1 MKTEMKSS
9 LKLFM
14 RPFLVV
20 LGFMLLYALVHAV
33 LGFYGEKDSASI
45 SQNLEKTEI
54 ERQNSALSPKQEEA
68 NTTTTA
74 TEENPTKDSPLPLE
88 TATQKQENKQEIK
101 QETKQENKQ
110 ETKQENKQETKQ
122 ENKQE
127 TKQENKQETK
137 QENKQETKQEQ
148 EKENEPK
155 QNSASSVQ
163 NNQKTPTTPTIG
175 KKPLEYKVAVSG
187 VNVRAFP
194 STKGKILGSLAKD
207 KSVKVLEIQNDWAKI
222 EFSNET
228 KGYVFL
234 KLLKKAE

>member
-1 MKTEMKSS
+1 MKSS

-20 LGFMLLYALVHAV
+20 LAFMLLYALAHAA
-33 LGFYGEKDSASI
+33 LGFYVKKDSAPI
-45 SQNLEKTEI
+45 NQNLEKTET

-74 TEENPTKDSPLPLE
+74 TEENPTKDPPLPLE
-88 TATQKQENKQEIK
+88 TATQEQENKQENKQE
-101 QETKQENKQ
+101 
-110 ETKQENKQETKQ
+110 
-122 ENKQE
+122 
-127 TKQENKQETK
+127 
-137 QENKQETKQEQ
+137 Q
-148 EKENEPK
+148 EKETKPK
-155 QNSASSVQ
+155 QNSASPTQ
-163 NNQKTPTTPTIG
+163 NHQKTLTTPTIG
-175 KKPLEYKVAVSG
+175 KKPLEYKVAVNS

-194 STKGKILGSLAKD
+194 STKGKIIGSLAKD

-222 EFSNET
+222 EFSNKT

>member
-1 MKTEMKSS
+1 MKSS

-20 LGFMLLYALVHAV
+20 LGFMLLYALAHAA

-45 SQNLEKTEI
+45 SQNLEKSEI
-54 ERQNSALSPKQEEA
+54 ERQNSVLSPKQEET

-74 TEENPTKDSPLPLE
+74 TEENPAKDPPLPLE
-88 TATQKQENKQEIK
+88 TAAQEKENEQEI
-101 QETKQENKQ
+101 
-110 ETKQENKQETKQ
+110 
-122 ENKQE
+122 
-127 TKQENKQETK
+127 
-137 QENKQETKQEQ
+137 KQEQ

-155 QNSASSVQ
+155 QNSALPIQ
-163 NNQKTPTTPTIG
+163 NNQKTLSTPTIG
-175 KKPLEYKVAVSG
+175 KKPLEYKAAVNS

-194 STKGKILGSLAKD
+194 STKGKILGSLAKN

-222 EFSNET
+222 EFSNKT

>member
-20 LGFMLLYALVHAV
+20 LGFMLLYALAHAA

-45 SQNLEKTEI
+45 SQNLEKTEM
-54 ERQNSALSPKQEEA
+54 ERQNSTLSPKQEET
-68 NTTTTA
+68 NTITTA

-88 TATQKQENKQEIK
+88 TPTQEKENKQE
-101 QETKQENKQ
+101 N
-110 ETKQENKQETKQ
+110 
-122 ENKQE
+122 
-127 TKQENKQETK
+127 
-137 QENKQETKQEQ
+137 KQEQ

-155 QNSASSVQ
+155 QNSTPPIQ
-163 NNQKTPTTPTIG
+163 NHQKTLSTPTIG
-175 KKPLEYKVAVSG
+175 KKPLEYKAAVSG

-194 STKGKILGSLAKD
+194 STKGKILGSLAKN

-228 KGYVFL
+228 KGYVLL

>member
-1 MKTEMKSS
+1 MKSS

-20 LGFMLLYALVHAV
+20 LGFMLLYVLVHAA
-33 LGFYGEKDSASI
+33 LGFYAKKDSVQI
-45 SQNLEKTEI
+45 NQNLEKTEI
-54 ERQNSALSPKQEEA
+54 ERQNSALSPKQEET

-88 TATQKQENKQEIK
+88 TPMQEKENKQE
-101 QETKQENKQ
+101 N
-110 ETKQENKQETKQ
+110 
-122 ENKQE
+122 
-127 TKQENKQETK
+127 
-137 QENKQETKQEQ
+137 KQEQ

-155 QNSASSVQ
+155 QNSASPIQ
-163 NNQKTPTTPTIG
+163 NNQKAPTTPTIG
-175 KKPLEYKVAVSG
+175 KKSLEYKVAVSG

>member
-20 LGFMLLYALVHAV
+20 LGFMLLYALAHAA
-33 LGFYGEKDSASI
+33 LGFYAKKDSASI
-45 SQNLEKTEI
+45 NQDLEKSEI
-54 ERQNSALSPKQEEA
+54 ERSSTLSPKQEEA
-68 NTTTTA
+68 NTATTA
-74 TEENPTKDSPLPLE
+74 TEENPTKDPPLPLE
-88 TATQKQENKQEIK
+88 TATQ
-101 QETKQENKQ
+101 
-110 ETKQENKQETKQ
+110 
-122 ENKQE
+122 
-127 TKQENKQETK
+127 KQETK

-155 QNSASSVQ
+155 QNSASPTQ
-163 NNQKTPTTPTIG
+163 NHQKTLSTPTIG
-175 KKPLEYKVAVSG
+175 KKPLEYKAAVNS

-222 EFSNET
+222 EFSNKT

>member
-20 LGFMLLYALVHAV
+20 LAFMLLYALAHAT
-33 LGFYGEKDSASI
+33 LGFYVKKDSVQI
-45 SQNLEKTEI
+45 NQNLEKTET
-54 ERQNSALSPKQEEA
+54 ERQNSALLPKQEEA

-74 TEENPTKDSPLPLE
+74 EENPTKDSPLPLE
-88 TATQKQENKQEIK
+88 TAAQEK
-101 QETKQENKQ
+101 ETKQENKQ
-110 ETKQENKQETKQ
+110 EN
-122 ENKQE
+122 
-127 TKQENKQETK
+127 
-137 QENKQETKQEQ
+137 KQEQ
-148 EKENEPK
+148 EKENKPK
-155 QNSASSVQ
+155 QNSASPTQ
-163 NNQKTPTTPTIG
+163 NNQKAPTTPTMG
-175 KKPLEYKVAVSG
+175 KKPLEYKVAVNS

-194 STKGKILGSLAKD
+194 STKGKIIGSLAKD

-222 EFSNET
+222 EFSNKT

>member
-1 MKTEMKSS
+1 MKSS

-20 LGFMLLYALVHAV
+20 LGFMLLYALAHAA
-33 LGFYGEKDSASI
+33 LGFYGKKDSTSI

-74 TEENPTKDSPLPLE
+74 TEENPTKDPPLPLE
-88 TATQKQENKQEIK
+88 TATQKQENKQE
-101 QETKQENKQ
+101 T
-110 ETKQENKQETKQ
+110 
-122 ENKQE
+122 
-127 TKQENKQETK
+127 
-137 QENKQETKQEQ
+137 KQETKQEQ

-155 QNSASSVQ
+155 QNSASPIQ
-163 NNQKTPTTPTIG
+163 NNQKTLSTPTIG

>member
-1 MKTEMKSS
+1 MKTEMKTS

-14 RPFLVV
+14 RPLLVV
-20 LGFMLLYALVHAV
+20 LAFMLLYALAHAA
-33 LGFYGEKDSASI
+33 LGFYVKKDSAPI
-45 SQNLEKTEI
+45 NQNVEKTET

-74 TEENPTKDSPLPLE
+74 TEESPTKDTAPPLD
-88 TATQKQENKQEIK
+88 TAAQKQEIK
-101 QETKQENKQ
+101 QEI
-110 ETKQENKQETKQ
+110 
-122 ENKQE
+122 
-127 TKQENKQETK
+127 
-137 QENKQETKQEQ
+137 KQEQ

-155 QNSASSVQ
+155 QNNASPVQ

-175 KKPLEYKVAVSG
+175 KKPLEYKVAVSS

-194 STKGKILGSLAKD
+194 STKGKIIGSLTKD
-207 KSVKVLEIQNDWAKI
+207 KSVKVLEIQNDWAEI
-222 EFSNET
+222 ELSNKT

>member
-14 RPFLVV
+14 RPLLVV
-20 LGFMLLYALVHAV
+20 LAFMLLYALAHAA
-33 LGFYGEKDSASI
+33 LGFYVKKDSAPI
-45 SQNLEKTEI
+45 SPNVEKTEI
-54 ERQNSALSPKQEEA
+54 ERQNSALSPKEEA

-74 TEENPTKDSPLPLE
+74 TEENPTKDTAPPLE
-88 TATQKQENKQEIK
+88 TTAQEK
-101 QETKQENKQ
+101 ETKQEI
-110 ETKQENKQETKQ
+110 
-122 ENKQE
+122 
-127 TKQENKQETK
+127 
-137 QENKQETKQEQ
+137 KQEQ

-155 QNSASSVQ
+155 QNSVSPVQ
-163 NNQKTPTTPTIG
+163 NNQKTPTTPLMG
-175 KKPLEYKVAVSG
+175 KKPLEYKVAVNS

-194 STKGKILGSLAKD
+194 STKGKIIGSLAKD

-222 EFSNET
+222 EFSNKT

>member
-9 LKLFM
+9 LKLFV

-20 LGFMLLYALVHAV
+20 LGFMLLYALVHAA

-45 SQNLEKTEI
+45 SQNLEKTKI

-68 NTTTTA
+68 NTATTA
-74 TEENPTKDSPLPLE
+74 TEESPTKDPPLPLE
-88 TATQKQENKQEIK
+88 TATQ
-101 QETKQENKQ
+101 
-110 ETKQENKQETKQ
+110 
-122 ENKQE
+122 
-127 TKQENKQETK
+127 KQENKQETK

-155 QNSASSVQ
+155 QNSASPIQ
-163 NNQKTPTTPTIG
+163 NHQKTLSTPTIG
-175 KKPLEYKVAVSG
+175 KKPLEYKAAVNS

>member
-1 MKTEMKSS
+1 M
-9 LKLFM
+9 
-14 RPFLVV
+14 
-20 LGFMLLYALVHAV
+20 LYALAHAA
-33 LGFYGEKDSASI
+33 LGFYGEKDSVQI
-45 SQNLEKTEI
+45 NQNLEKTEI

-74 TEENPTKDSPLPLE
+74 TEENPTKDPPLPLE
-88 TATQKQENKQEIK
+88 TATQ
-101 QETKQENKQ
+101 
-110 ETKQENKQETKQ
+110 
-122 ENKQE
+122 
-127 TKQENKQETK
+127 KQETK

-155 QNSASSVQ
+155 QNSASPIQ
-163 NNQKTPTTPTIG
+163 NHQKTLSTPTIG
-175 KKPLEYKVAVSG
+175 KKPLEYKAAVSG

>member
-20 LGFMLLYALVHAV
+20 LAFMLLYALAHAA
-33 LGFYGEKDSASI
+33 LGFYVKKDSTQI
-45 SQNLEKTEI
+45 NQNLEKTET
-54 ERQNSALSPKQEEA
+54 EHQNSALSPKQEEA

-74 TEENPTKDSPLPLE
+74 TEESPTKDTAPPLE
-88 TATQKQENKQEIK
+88 TATQEKEN
-101 QETKQENKQ
+101 
-110 ETKQENKQETKQ
+110 
-122 ENKQE
+122 
-127 TKQENKQETK
+127 
-137 QENKQETKQEQ
+137 KQEQ
-148 EKENEPK
+148 EKENKPK
-155 QNSASSVQ
+155 QNSASPTQ
-163 NNQKTPTTPTIG
+163 NNQKALTTPLMG

-194 STKGKILGSLAKD
+194 STKGKILGLLLKN
-207 KSVKVLEIQNDWAKI
+207 KSVKVLEIQNDWAEI
-222 EFSNET
+222 EFSNKT

>member
-1 MKTEMKSS
+1 MKSS

-14 RPFLVV
+14 QPFLVV
-20 LGFMLLYALVHAV
+20 LGFMLLYALAHAA

-88 TATQKQENKQEIK
+88 TATQKQETKQEI
-101 QETKQENKQ
+101 
-110 ETKQENKQETKQ
+110 
-122 ENKQE
+122 
-127 TKQENKQETK
+127 
-137 QENKQETKQEQ
+137 KQEQ

-155 QNSASSVQ
+155 QNSASPIQ
-163 NNQKTPTTPTIG
+163 NHQKTPTTPTIG

>member
-14 RPFLVV
+14 QPLLVV
-20 LGFMLLYALVHAV
+20 LAFMLLYALAHAA
-33 LGFYGEKDSASI
+33 LGFYVKKDSAPI
-45 SQNLEKTEI
+45 SPNAEKTEM
-54 ERQNSALSPKQEEA
+54 ERQNRALSPKQEEA

-74 TEENPTKDSPLPLE
+74 TEQSPTKDTAPPLE
-88 TATQKQENKQEIK
+88 TAVQEKEIKQENKQER
-101 QETKQENKQ
+101 
-110 ETKQENKQETKQ
+110 
-122 ENKQE
+122 
-127 TKQENKQETK
+127 
-137 QENKQETKQEQ
+137 

-155 QNSASSVQ
+155 QNSASPTQ
-163 NNQKTPTTPTIG
+163 NNQKAPTAPIIG

-194 STKGKILGSLAKD
+194 STKGKILGLLLKN
-207 KSVKVLEIQNDWAKI
+207 KSVKVLEIQNDWAEI
-222 EFSNET
+222 EFSNKT

>member
-1 MKTEMKSS
+1 MKSS
-9 LKLFM
+9 LKLFV

-20 LGFMLLYALVHAV
+20 LGFMLLYALAHAV

-54 ERQNSALSPKQEEA
+54 ERQNSALSPKQEET

-88 TATQKQENKQEIK
+88 TATQKQE
-101 QETKQENKQ
+101 TKQENKQ
-110 ETKQENKQETKQ
+110 ET
-122 ENKQE
+122 
-127 TKQENKQETK
+127 
-137 QENKQETKQEQ
+137 KQETKQEQ
-148 EKENEPK
+148 EKENELK
-155 QNSASSVQ
+155 QNSTQPIQ
-163 NNQKTPTTPTIG
+163 NNQKTLSTPTIG

>member
-9 LKLFM
+9 LKLFV

-20 LGFMLLYALVHAV
+20 LGFMLLYASVHIA
-33 LGFYGEKDSASI
+33 LGFYAKKDSASI
-45 SQNLEKTEI
+45 SQNLEKSEI

-68 NTTTTA
+68 NTATTA
-74 TEENPTKDSPLPLE
+74 TEENPTKDPPLPLE
-88 TATQKQENKQEIK
+88 TPTQKQE
-101 QETKQENKQ
+101 
-110 ETKQENKQETKQ
+110 
-122 ENKQE
+122 
-127 TKQENKQETK
+127 QENKQETK

-155 QNSASSVQ
+155 QNSASPTQ
-163 NNQKTPTTPTIG
+163 NHQKALTTPTIG
-175 KKPLEYKVAVSG
+175 KKPLEYKAAVNS

-194 STKGKILGSLAKD
+194 STKGKILGSLAKN

>member
-20 LGFMLLYALVHAV
+20 LGFMLLYALAHAA

-45 SQNLEKTEI
+45 SQNLEKSEM
-54 ERQNSALSPKQEEA
+54 ERQNSALSPKQEET
-68 NTTTTA
+68 NTATTA

-88 TATQKQENKQEIK
+88 TATQKQEA
-101 QETKQENKQ
+101 KQENKQ
-110 ETKQENKQETKQ
+110 EN
-122 ENKQE
+122 
-127 TKQENKQETK
+127 
-137 QENKQETKQEQ
+137 KQEQ

-155 QNSASSVQ
+155 QNSTSPIQ
-163 NNQKTPTTPTIG
+163 NHQKTLSTPTIG
-175 KKPLEYKVAVSG
+175 KKPLEYKAAVNS